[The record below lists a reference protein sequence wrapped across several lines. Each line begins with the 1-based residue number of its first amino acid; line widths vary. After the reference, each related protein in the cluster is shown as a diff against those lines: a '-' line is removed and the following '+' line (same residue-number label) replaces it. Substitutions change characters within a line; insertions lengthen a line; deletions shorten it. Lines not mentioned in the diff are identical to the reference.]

1 MNKEYNN
8 KYSDVELENLW
19 RDFADVPID
28 EDERLEEDW
37 FIFKKG
43 TDKEDIW
50 HWFDK
55 KHSKGVYYLLYEFD
69 MYNKINK
76 INK

>member
-1 MNKEYNN
+1 MNKNYN
-8 KYSDVELENLW
+8 DAELEDLW
-19 RDFADVPID
+19 RDLVDIPID

-43 TDKEDIW
+43 TWREDIW

-55 KHSKGVYYLLYEFD
+55 RHSKGVCYLLYEFD
-69 MYNKINK
+69 IYNKINK
-76 INK
+76 